1 LAGVKQVGRPDDL
14 ADSDDSPEA
23 QQYLMQAWQAMALY
37 LANTDNEDQAG
48 ALQVL
53 KMISNL
59 MSDEGEPNQPQP
71 TGAFG
76 TTSYASADTA
86 ANTFDLSVR
95 FSRLTSGLDQPPLR
109 PAKRKPRCGRRA
121 TDGFF
126 TLGDVV
132 GRPRASCRFSRRA
145 AVFG

>member
-1 LAGVKQVGRPDDL
+1 
-14 ADSDDSPEA
+14 
-23 QQYLMQAWQAMALY
+23 MALY
-37 LANTDNEDQAG
+37 LANTDDEDQAG

-86 ANTFDLSVR
+86 ANTFDCPQCSR
-95 FSRLTSGLDQPPLR
+95 DFSTEAGLINHLKQ
-109 PAKRKPRCGRRA
+109 
-121 TDGFF
+121 
-126 TLGDVV
+126 VH
-132 GRPRASCRFSRRA
+132 A
-145 AVFG
+145 AREKETKMRTESD